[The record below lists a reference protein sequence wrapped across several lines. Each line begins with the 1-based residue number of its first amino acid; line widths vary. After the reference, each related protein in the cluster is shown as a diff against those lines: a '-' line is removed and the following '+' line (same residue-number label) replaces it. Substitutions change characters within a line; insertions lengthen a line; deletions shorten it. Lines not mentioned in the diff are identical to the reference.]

1 MAPSELHPAFAP
13 DRVPNPTEE
22 TNRRLRR
29 CRRWHRRERRQE
41 RQGRGHDPIPSRNW
55 DRVPSPT
62 RMRLSTDFADY
73 TDSIRSSSA
82 TGSPDH
88 LATTR
93 PQTDADSRA
102 TERGQFLISP
112 QQIRPPHLLSWSLVI
127 SYWAFM
133 NLPYP
138 IPPAIP
144 EIILR
149 VTRRAIPRVTQ
160 EVIRGAN
167 RRATRTANR
176 RVTRKAIL
184 PATRRPTPEAIGRA
198 IPKIARGIPRRTVQ
212 GVIRRAIFRAIGRI
226 TRRITRGT
234 SGRVACPAI
243 RRAV

>member
-1 MAPSELHPAFAP
+1 LAPSELHPAFAP

-112 QQIRPPHLLSWSLVI
+112 QEFRPGNPLTSLFSI
-127 SYWAFM
+127 HYSLFP

-138 IPPAIP
+138 IPPAIL
-144 EIILR
+144 EITPR
-149 VTRRAIPRVTQ
+149 VTRRPIPRVTRKA
-160 EVIRGAN
+160 IRGAI
-167 RRATRTANR
+167 RRATRTAIR
-176 RVTRKAIL
+176 RITRKSIL
-184 PATRRPTPEAIGRA
+184 PASRRSTREAIGRA
-198 IPKIARGIPRRTVQ
+198 VPRIARGIPRRIAQ
-212 GVIRRAIFRAIGRI
+212 EVILRAIYRAIGRI

-234 SGRVACPAI
+234 PRRVACPAI
-243 RRAV
+243 WRAV